1 MSSVRNIIEVFGKT
15 LKDMSAPEETNEE
28 EVGDVDADKE
38 DVAVATSEKAA
49 EEEQGM
55 LCVF

>member
-1 MSSVRNIIEVFGKT
+1 MFGKT
-15 LKDMSAPEETNEE
+15 LKDVAAPEETDVEEVVDLDEE
-28 EVGDVDADKE
+28 EV
-38 DVAVATSEKAA
+38 ATSGKTA

>member
-1 MSSVRNIIEVFGKT
+1 MFGKT
-15 LKDMSAPEETNEE
+15 FKDMKAPEETDEKEVVNVDEE
-28 EVGDVDADKE
+28 EV
-38 DVAVATSEKAA
+38 ATSGKAA

>member
-1 MSSVRNIIEVFGKT
+1 MSSIRNIIEVFGKT

-28 EVGDVDADKE
+28 EV
-38 DVAVATSEKAA
+38 ATSGKAA

>member
-15 LKDMSAPEETNEE
+15 LKDVSAPEETNEE
-28 EVGDVDADKE
+28 EVVDEKE
-38 DVAVATSEKAA
+38 EGVATSGKAA

>member
-1 MSSVRNIIEVFGKT
+1 MFGKNF
-15 LKDMSAPEETNEE
+15 KDVSAPEETNEE
-28 EVGDVDADKE
+28 EVVDAE
-38 DVAVATSEKAA
+38 EEGVATSGKAA